1 MLELIQKQELSVLHD
16 SVEALMKS
24 PAIRARVR
32 RIYDQVQKENVHKMR
47 SAITRWFTDII
58 DPELKRSYNKSLRSL
73 QKDEATTISA
83 RILRN
88 TNWKW
93 IEEQGES
100 ILKPIHMTAVAGGG
114 QAAYD
119 LAGIGASF
127 NVVKKEAIKAVDT
140 INAALIT
147 EIIIKQKEAIKKLVK
162 LAIKEG
168 LSMTEL
174 AASLKNTTGL
184 HWKWS
189 NAVHRFEQKLLAAKI
204 PVGVVKQKVK
214 KYKNLLL
221 QKRHIMIARTETAIA
236 QAHGSLIGYGDIGA
250 KRVRFYAAAGACV
263 ECAALD
269 GRIYP
274 ISHAFGVI
282 PVHPHGRC
290 DWLAITPRRGYKH
303 PSRGVVDRAFSG
315 MKVTPLSTAER
326 AAYQKCM
333 LEYHKTGKEYCVA
346 LDSKGRTILEK
357 LGTRTGITFTDE
369 EMMLMDGIESFV
381 HSHPRSGAFSA
392 LDFGFMA
399 ETRINRFAIISDGF
413 SYEMRALEKGI
424 LPDPDELLKFAKKTY
439 DDLLEKYEGIYTGFR
454 NKGIAEDTANMLTHI
469 QHTQEVS
476 RKVAAKFSELGYK
489 MKDLSGAGG

>member
-1 MLELIQKQELSVLHD
+1 MNSPLIKRKVN
-16 SVEALMKS
+16 
-24 PAIRARVR
+24 
-32 RIYDQVQKENVHKMR
+32 RIYAQVENENIPKMR
-47 SAITRWFTDII
+47 LAMIRWFFDVI
-58 DPELKRSYNKSLRSL
+58 DPELKRAYNKSLRIV
-73 QKDEATTISA
+73 QKDQAGIISA
-83 RILRN
+83 RIIRN

-100 ILKPIHMTAVAGGG
+100 ILKPIHLTALAGGG
-114 QAAYD
+114 QAAYT
-119 LAGIGASF
+119 LAGIEANF
-127 NVVKKEAIKAVDT
+127 NVVKREAIKAVDK
-140 INAALIT
+140 IGAAFIT
-147 EIIIKQKEAIKKLVK
+147 GIIIKQKEAIKKLVK
-162 LAIKEG
+162 LAVKEG
-168 LSMTEL
+168 LSMIEL

-214 KYKNLLL
+214 KYKNFLL
-221 QKRHIMIARTETAIA
+221 QKRHLMIARTETAIA
-236 QAHGSLIGYGDIGA
+236 QAHGSLIGYGDLGA
-250 KRVRFYAAAGACV
+250 KRVRFYASHGACV

-269 GRIYP
+269 GRIYD

-290 DWLAITPRRGYKH
+290 DWLAITPRRGYRH
-303 PSRGVVDRAFSG
+303 PSRGAVDRAFAG

-346 LDSKGRTILEK
+346 LDSKGRTIFEK
-357 LGTRTGITFTDE
+357 LGTKTGITFTDE
-369 EMMLMDGIESFV
+369 EMMLLDGTELFV
-381 HSHPRSGAFSA
+381 HSHPKSGAFSA
-392 LDFGFMA
+392 PDLGFMA
-399 ETRINRFAIISDGF
+399 QARVNRLAIISDGY

-424 LPDPDELLKFAKKTY
+424 LPDPDEILKFAKKTY
-439 DDLLEKYEGIYTGFR
+439 DDLLEKYNGIYTGFR
-454 NKGIAEDTANMLTHI
+454 NTGIAEDAANKLTHI

-476 RKVAAKFSELGYK
+476 RIVSAHFSELGYK

>member
-1 MLELIQKQELSVLHD
+1 MQDLVLKQEIDELQKSVQD
-16 SVEALMKS
+16 LMTS
-24 PAIRARVR
+24 PLIKRKVN
-32 RIYDQVQKENVHKMR
+32 RIYERVQNENIPKMR
-47 SAITRWFTDII
+47 SAVNSWFTDIV
-58 DPELKRSYNKSLRSL
+58 DPELKRAYNKSLRIV
-73 QKDEATTISA
+73 QKDQASIVSA
-83 RILRN
+83 RIIRN

-100 ILKPIHMTAVAGGG
+100 ILKPIHLTAVAGGG

-119 LAGIGASF
+119 LAGIEASF
-127 NVVKKEAIKAVDT
+127 NVVKREAIKAVDK

-168 LSMTEL
+168 LSMIQL
-174 AASLKNTTGL
+174 AASLKKTTGL

-204 PVGVVKQKVK
+204 PGAVVSQRVK
-214 KYKNLLL
+214 KYKNFLL
-221 QKRHIMIARTETAIA
+221 QKRHLMIARTETAIA
-236 QAHGSLIGYGDIGA
+236 QAHGSLIGYGDLGA

-269 GRIYP
+269 GRIYD
-274 ISHAFGVI
+274 ISHAFGII

-290 DWLAITPRRGYKH
+290 DWLAVTPRRGYRH
-303 PSRGVVDRAFSG
+303 PSRGVVDRAFAG
-315 MKVTPLSTAER
+315 MKVTPISAAER

-357 LGTRTGITFTDE
+357 LGSRTGITFTDE
-369 EMMLMDGIESFV
+369 EMMLLDGTEFFV
-381 HSHPRSGAFSA
+381 HAHPRSGAFSA
-392 LDFGFMA
+392 PDFGFMA
-399 ETRINRFAIISDGF
+399 QARVNRLAIISDGY
-413 SYEMRALEKGI
+413 SYELRALEKGI
-424 LPDPDELLKFAKKTY
+424 LPDPDEILKFAKKTY
-439 DDLLEKYEGIYTGFR
+439 DDLLEKYEGVYTGFR
-454 NKGIAEDTANMLTHI
+454 SSGIAEDAANKLTHI

-476 RKVAAKFSELGYK
+476 RKVAAHFSELGYK
-489 MKDLSGAGG
+489 MKDLSGG